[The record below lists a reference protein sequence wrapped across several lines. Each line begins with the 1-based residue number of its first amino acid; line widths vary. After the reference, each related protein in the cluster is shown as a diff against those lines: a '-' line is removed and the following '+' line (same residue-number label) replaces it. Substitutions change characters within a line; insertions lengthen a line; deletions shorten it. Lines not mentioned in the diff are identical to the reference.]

1 MSSGNN
7 QSDFALAFTFIVHHQ
22 VGLFELLLYLIFRP
36 QNAYCISVGKNTL
49 EEVKDSVERLVECY
63 NENFP
68 SSEIFLIKNPNT
80 IQWGDYSILDAEL
93 QCFKALLNLKQ

>member
-36 QNAYCISVGKNTL
+36 QNAYCISVGENTVK
-49 EEVKDSVERLVECY
+49 EVKDSIEILVDCY
-63 NENFP
+63 KENFP

-93 QCFKALLNLKQ
+93 QCFKALLKLKQ